1 MKHSRIEK
9 RLIRFP
15 QLYSRIGFAHVFK
28 PLSSKEISFIIERSL
43 QPLNIK
49 FKEDNFMDHEA
60 TAAVVRITWYVSIN
74 FTKVSI
80 LTF

>member
-1 MKHSRIEK
+1 MQHSRIEK

-28 PLSSKEISFIIERSL
+28 PLSPEEISFIIERSL

-49 FKEDNFMDHEA
+49 FKEDNLIDHVA
-60 TAAVVRITWYVSIN
+60 TAAVVRITWYVSIT
-74 FTKVSI
+74 FTKGSI
-80 LTF
+80 VTV